1 MLDLILEQLGEQL
14 SGDVLVLQAAYFG
27 EEFVG
32 QDRDVR
38 ALDARSGEEVD
49 DLVFGGDG
57 LRDELPDGVAEV
69 FLRLPF
75 AGGFDQGRSHGLE
88 EGDVVAE
95 ADRFT
100 IDGGRVTMSA
110 SYFL

>member
-1 MLDLILEQLGEQL
+1 MKFR
-14 SGDVLVLQAAYFG
+14 S
-27 EEFVG
+27 
-32 QDRDVR
+32 
-38 ALDARSGEEVD
+38 LDARRGEEVD

-57 LRDELPDGVAEV
+57 LRDELPDGVVEI
-69 FLRLPF
+69 FLSLPF
-75 AGGFDQGRSHGLE
+75 VGGFDQGRSHGLE